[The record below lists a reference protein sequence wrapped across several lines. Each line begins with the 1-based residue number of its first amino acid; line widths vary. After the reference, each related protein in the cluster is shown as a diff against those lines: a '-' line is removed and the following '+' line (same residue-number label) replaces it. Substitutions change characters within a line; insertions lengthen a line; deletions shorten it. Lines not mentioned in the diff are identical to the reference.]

1 MADWTAIRADYLET
15 RAPYSALAKKW
26 DVPLSTLKKRAM
38 RERWATGF
46 RKPGE
51 EPKEEPVPLVPVPEL
66 EPAERMTRQELAEE
80 RKLRQAQRMIETTD
94 AMMDRI
100 IDALGLIAPDNT
112 YALATLIKALKDL
125 REMQGLNRSALDI
138 EEQKARI
145 AKLQHDAL
153 TEDKQREPLVVQ
165 FVNMDGA
172 DI

>member
-15 RAPYSALAKKW
+15 RASYSALAKKW
-26 DVPLSTLKKRAM
+26 DVPLSTLKKHAM

-51 EPKEEPVPLVPVPEL
+51 EPEEEPVPLVPAPEP
-66 EPAERMTRQELAEE
+66 EPIMTRKELAEE

-153 TEDKQREPLVVQ
+153 TAEDKREPLVVQ